1 MQKLPLRMQATEK
14 FRYIGKYYCPL
25 NHKKASPTS

>member
-14 FRYIGKYYCPL
+14 FRYIGKRFHVNL
-25 NHKKASPTS
+25 GGDML